1 VGYEWAVVGIF
12 LQEESILTKC
22 ALVQSLFQDNKKDAR
37 TKMIETHKL
46 SCGYTKEPVLKSFS
60 LKIAPGD
67 FCALLGPNG
76 AGKSTLLYA
85 LMGYLK
91 PETGSIMV
99 FGKDI
104 SAQKKSYLARQI
116 SFVPQESQQEFDH
129 LVSETVLMGRYPY
142 LGLLQSHTAED
153 RKAVDDVLRLLKLEE
168 LKNRWLSELSGGEK
182 QRVYIARALV
192 QDTPYILLDE
202 SLSQLDI
209 NHQLEIMALLRE
221 IHNTQ
226 GKTVLIVSH
235 NLNLAANYADRL
247 IFLKDGELL
256 AEGKPEA
263 LMQTEILQQLFGV
276 RLETVQ
282 NPNSGRPNI
291 IYP

>member
-1 VGYEWAVVGIF
+1 
-12 LQEESILTKC
+12 
-22 ALVQSLFQDNKKDAR
+22 
-37 TKMIETHKL
+37 MIETRNL
-46 SCGYTKEPVLKSFS
+46 SCGYTGEPILKGIT
-60 LKIAPGD
+60 LQIAPGD
-67 FCALLGPNG
+67 FCAILGPNG

-91 PETGSIMV
+91 ADKGEVQV
-99 FGKDI
+99 FGKNI
-104 SAQKKSYLARQI
+104 ALQKKSYLARQLA
-116 SFVPQESQQEFDH
+116 FVPQESIQEFDH

-142 LGLLQSHTAED
+142 LGLLQAHTAED
-153 RKAVDDVLRLLKLEE
+153 RDAVDRVLEQLKLTD
-168 LKNRWLSELSGGEK
+168 LKHRWLSELSGGEK

-209 NHQLEIMALLRE
+209 NHQLEIMGLLQD
-221 IHNTQ
+221 IHTRH

-235 NLNLAANYADRL
+235 NLNLAANYAKRL
-247 IFLKDGELL
+247 IFIKNGELL
-256 AEGKPEA
+256 AEGKPET
-263 LMQTEILQQLFGV
+263 LMQTDTLLELFGI
-276 RLETVQ
+276 RLETAT